1 MQTKSRQYLD
11 QRGSVHKKCSHFALV
26 LCNIRGM
33 KVRALKARPWLH
45 LEHYG
50 DENDYEAWTMYNMI
64 NCDDTKW
71 CGNYVI
77 FPIRTA
83 VLRRN
88 SCMPGIANRTFGNR
102 TQSNPIRRLS
112 SAIEPNRT
120 PKSVWVRFPSQ
131 SNSTEQIEPN
141 RTQSIRL
148 CSIEFGN
155 WTQSNSINRSML
167 DCVRW
172 MAWTELMLCGVTS
185 RSVTFRKL
193 W

>member
-64 NCDDTKW
+64 NCDDTTW

-77 FPIRTA
+77 FPVRTA
-83 VLRRN
+83 VLSRA
-88 SCMPGIANRTFGNR
+88 SCIPEIANRTFGNR
-102 TQSNPIRRLS
+102 TQSSPIRRLS
-112 SAIEPNRT
+112 SIEFGNRT
-120 PKSVWVRFPSQ
+120 KSNTEICV
-131 SNSTEQIEPN
+131 STISEPIELN
-141 RTQSIRL
+141 RTNQTKSIQSIRM

-155 WTQSNSINRSML
+155 RTQSNSINWSVL
-167 DCVRW
+167 DCVR
-172 MAWTELMLCGVTS
+172 
-185 RSVTFRKL
+185 
-193 W
+193 